1 MPSKSSI
8 ERKRILRR
16 LPLFTELAPELLG
29 ELTRGSRSAM
39 FQRGETIYRSG
50 APASEMYVLLS
61 GQVKLAL
68 SSNRGNEK
76 IIDVL
81 EAGQSFGEAELFG
94 THFYLAGSVAVKPT
108 QLLCIAGEHV
118 RRVMAMDSRV
128 AERIIKVLAHRQIQM
143 EAELAASHFCSGSH
157 RLLEFFLWLA
167 GPNRDLAG
175 ETQVTLNISKRL
187 LASRF
192 DMQPETLSRALRY
205 LTEAGL
211 IAVDKSRVSL
221 RNAKIAR
228 YLADENSA
236 QSIIL
241 PERLR
246 LPHAKGNGYPV
257 VSSASGVVKRNAD
270 IRPFCDAINMAGRQ
284 RMLSQR
290 MAKSW
295 LMLEQGV
302 MTRRVRLILRE
313 SMDMFDSQ
321 MIELDSLANSAESQA
336 AHNELSEVWKPYR
349 ALLDSEPGKKTAHEL
364 FSMNEDVLAA
374 AQNLTQGF
382 EKDDGTR
389 QGKLVNLAGRE
400 RMLSQRAAK
409 FFMFRNMGIQVSKC
423 RAELKR
429 TDEEFSTALIELASA
444 SPQQPKIK
452 DELEKVERHWNAMR
466 AAITD
471 RSASSFAP
479 TARKVLIASE
489 NLLQRMNTAVNRYA
503 GLPA

>member
-1 MPSKSSI
+1 MPSKTSI
-8 ERKRILRR
+8 ERRKILGK
-16 LPLFTELAPELLG
+16 LPLFAGLAPELLG
-29 ELTRGSRSAM
+29 ELTRGSRSAT
-39 FQRGETIYRSG
+39 FQRSQAIYLSG
-50 APASEMYVLLS
+50 DPASGMYVLLS

-68 SSNRGNEK
+68 SSNRGQEK
-76 IIDVL
+76 IIDVI
-81 EAGQSFGEAELFG
+81 EAGRSFGEAELFG
-94 THFYLAGSVAVKPT
+94 THFYLAGAVAVKPT

-118 RRVMAMDSRV
+118 RRVMTSDPRV
-128 AERIIKVLAHRQIQM
+128 AQRIITVLAHRQIQM

-167 GPNRDLAG
+167 GPNRDLVG
-175 ETQVTLNISKRL
+175 DTQVTLSISKRL

-192 DMQPETLSRALRY
+192 DMQPETLSRALRD

-211 IAVDKSRVSL
+211 IAVDKSRISL

-228 YLADENSA
+228 YLADETSPQA
-236 QSIIL
+236 IIL

-246 LPHAKGNGYPV
+246 LPHARGNGYAV
-257 VSSASGVVKRNAD
+257 ISSASGAAVRDAD
-270 IRPFCDAINMAGRQ
+270 VRPFCDAINKAGRQ

-295 LMLEQGV
+295 LMLQRGV
-302 MTRRVRLILRE
+302 MSRRARSILRQ
-313 SMDMFDSQ
+313 SMHMFDSQ
-321 MIELDSLANSAESQA
+321 MTELDALASSAESRA
-336 AHNELSEVWKPYR
+336 ARGELGEVWKPYR
-349 ALLDSEPGKKTAHEL
+349 ALLDSEPGKETAQQL

-374 AQNLTQGF
+374 AQNLTLSF
-382 EKDDGTR
+382 EKADGTP

-429 TDEEFSTALIELASA
+429 TDEEFSTALVELAA
-444 SPQQPKIK
+444 ATQDQPKIR
-452 DELEKVERHWNAMR
+452 DELERVARHWKTLQSAM
-466 AAITD
+466 TD
-471 RSASSFAP
+471 RNVSVFAP
-479 TARKVLIASE
+479 TARKVLITSE
-489 NLLQRMNTAVNRYA
+489 NLLQRMDTAVNLYA

>member
-1 MPSKSSI
+1 MSSNNSVG
-8 ERKRILRR
+8 RKKLLRQ
-16 LPLFTELAPELLG
+16 LPLFTGLAPELLD
-29 ELTRGSRSAM
+29 ELMRGSYSAT
-39 FQRGETIYRSG
+39 FQRGQAIYRPG
-50 APASEMYVLLS
+50 DPARVIYVLLS

-81 EAGQSFGEAELFG
+81 EAGRSFGEAELFG
-94 THFYLAGSVAVKPT
+94 TRFYHSGAVAVKPT
-108 QLLCIAGEHV
+108 QLLCIAGGQV
-118 RRVMAMDSRV
+118 RRAMALDPGV

-143 EAELAASHFCSGSH
+143 EAELAASHFHSGSH

-167 GPNRDLAG
+167 GPNRDLTG
-175 ETQVTLNISKRL
+175 ETQLTLSISKRL

-241 PERLR
+241 PGRPR
-246 LPHAKGNGYPV
+246 LPHATGSGYAV
-257 VSSASGVVKRNAD
+257 VSSASTAVKRNAD
-270 IRPFCDAINMAGRQ
+270 VRPLCDAINMAGRQ

-295 LMLEQGV
+295 LMLEQGI
-302 MTRRVRLILRE
+302 MSRRVRLILRE

-321 MIELDSLANSAESQA
+321 IVELDSLANSAESRA
-336 AHNELSEVWKPYR
+336 AHGELCEVWKPYR
-349 ALLDSEPGKKTAHEL
+349 ALLDSEPSKKAAHEL

-382 EKDDGTR
+382 EQDDGTR

-429 TDEEFSTALIELASA
+429 TDEEFSTALLELASA
-444 SPQQPKIK
+444 SPQQQKIK

-466 AAITD
+466 AAIAD

-479 TARKVLIASE
+479 TARKVLITSE
-489 NLLQRMNTAVNRYA
+489 NLLQRMNTAVNLYA